1 MNKTTCTVTKY
12 DCGNGYFVE
21 VSGSE
26 EENGYKEFWLY
37 NQDYSI
43 KRLMFGLTIPDDE
56 VERMIEANLEEHI
69 EDYQQ
74 DFE

>member
-1 MNKTTCTVTKY
+1 MKKTTCTVTKY

-21 VSGSE
+21 VSGNE

-43 KRLMFGLTIPDDE
+43 KRFMFGLRVSAGE
-56 VERMIEANLEEHI
+56 VENMIESNIEEHI
-69 EDYQQ
+69 AEYQQ

>member
-21 VSGSE
+21 VLGLE
-26 EENGYKEFWLY
+26 IKDGYKEFWIQNREY
-37 NQDYSI
+37 GV
-43 KRLMFGLTIPDDE
+43 KMLMFGMTIPDDE
-56 VERMIEANLEEHI
+56 VESMIEANIEEHI
-69 EDYQQ
+69 AEYQQ

>member
-21 VSGSE
+21 VFDGGI
-26 EENGYKEFWLY
+26 ENGFKEFWIY
-37 NQDYSI
+37 NEIYSI

-56 VERMIEANLEEHI
+56 VERVIEANLEEHI